1 MKLKDYL
8 DQQGPE
14 ARLALQ
20 QLLGIKKS
28 YLSQLASGRA
38 VISPAR
44 CHVIKSFTKGRV
56 DLPDLRPTDWHL
68 IWPDYNT
75 ENGKESD

>member
-8 DQQGPE
+8 DKEGPE

-44 CHVIKSFTKGRV
+44 CHVIKNFTNGIV

-75 ENGKESD
+75 GSRKESD